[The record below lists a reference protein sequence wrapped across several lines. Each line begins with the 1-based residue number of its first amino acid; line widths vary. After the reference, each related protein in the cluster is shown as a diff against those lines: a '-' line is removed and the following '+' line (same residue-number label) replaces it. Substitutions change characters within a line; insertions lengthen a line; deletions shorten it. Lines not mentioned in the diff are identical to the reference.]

1 MVNSIVEKSPNAFS
15 VLMRARRSWISGTEK
30 TALSTPRPGALWRM

>member
-15 VLMRARRSWISGTEK
+15 VLTRARRSWISGTEK
-30 TALSTPRPGALWRM
+30 TAFSTPMPGALWRM